1 MNGLA
6 GEPMAKR
13 SIRDIEKVWS
23 RVEGVRKLS
32 DRVIGIGPWGVGMDG
47 LLTWIPL
54 VGGAYSIGAGALL
67 FASALQAK
75 ASPKTLAKMSAYLLF
90 DVAVTEVPVL
100 GSAVDFVFVA
110 HQFAGR
116 ALQKEIERTHWVEA
130 NAREAKASGDHE
142 RHLADMRTAGRKRVV
157 YLHD

>member
-1 MNGLA
+1 
-6 GEPMAKR
+6 MAKR
-13 SIRDIEKVWS
+13 SIQDIEKVWS

-54 VGGAYSIGAGALL
+54 VGGAYSVGAGALL
-67 FASALQAK
+67 FASAFQAK
-75 ASPKTLAKMSAYLLF
+75 ASPSTLAKMAAYLVF
-90 DVAVTEVPVL
+90 DVATTEVPVV
-100 GSAVDFVFVA
+100 GSAVDFFFVG

-116 ALQKEIERTHWVEA
+116 ALQKDIESTHWVEA
-130 NAREAKASGDHE
+130 NEREAKSSGDHE
-142 RHLADMRTAGRKRVV
+142 QHLADMRAAGRKRVV

>member
-1 MNGLA
+1 
-6 GEPMAKR
+6 MAKR

-54 VGGAYSIGAGALL
+54 VGGAYSLGAGLLL

-75 ASPKTLAKMSAYLLF
+75 ASGRTLAKMGAYLLF
-90 DVAVTEVPVL
+90 DVAVTEVPVA
-100 GSAVDFVFVA
+100 GSVVDFFFVG
-110 HQFAGR
+110 HQFAGK
-116 ALQKEIERTHWVEA
+116 ALQKEIEATHWVEA
-130 NAREAKASGDHE
+130 NGREARASGDHE
-142 RHLADMRTAGRKRVV
+142 RHLADMRAAGRRRVV

>member
-1 MNGLA
+1 
-6 GEPMAKR
+6 
-13 SIRDIEKVWS
+13 
-23 RVEGVRKLS
+23 
-32 DRVIGIGPWGVGMDG
+32 
-47 LLTWIPL
+47 
-54 VGGAYSIGAGALL
+54 
-67 FASALQAK
+67 
-75 ASPKTLAKMSAYLLF
+75 MSAYLLF

-116 ALQKEIERTHWVEA
+116 ALQKDIESTHWVEA
-130 NAREAKASGDHE
+130 NERESKASGDHE

>member
-1 MNGLA
+1 
-6 GEPMAKR
+6 MAKR

-54 VGGAYSIGAGALL
+54 VGTAYSIGAGGLL
-67 FASALQAK
+67 LVSAVQAK
-75 ASPKTLAKMSAYLLF
+75 ASPTTLAKMAAYLVT
-90 DVAVTEVPVL
+90 DVATSEVPFV
-100 GSAVDFVFVA
+100 GDAVDFFFVG

-116 ALQKEIERTHWVEA
+116 ALQKEIEQTHWVEA
-130 NAREAKASGDHE
+130 NGREAKSNGDHE
-142 RHLADMRTAGRKRVV
+142 RHLADMRAAGRKRIV